1 MTPESPHFRKVV
13 AEMLNRFW
21 ISAGRIKT
29 SSFSWTMN

>member
-1 MTPESPHFRKVV
+1 V

-29 SSFSWTMN
+29 SSFSWIMNKKNEK